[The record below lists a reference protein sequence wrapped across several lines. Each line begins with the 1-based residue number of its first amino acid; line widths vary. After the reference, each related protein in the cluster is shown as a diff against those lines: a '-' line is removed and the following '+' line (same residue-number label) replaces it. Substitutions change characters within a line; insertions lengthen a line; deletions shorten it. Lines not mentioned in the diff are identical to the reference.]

1 MQQSDRR
8 YWRLALE
15 REDTPS
21 PLQAKEWITTA
32 GVDGLIEPIEKRPDF
47 SMTDEEFKALAEW
60 YLAFSEKRELLGTTN
75 HLLYICRKQ
84 A

>member
-1 MQQSDRR
+1 
-8 YWRLALE
+8 
-15 REDTPS
+15 
-21 PLQAKEWITTA
+21 
-32 GVDGLIEPIEKRPDF
+32 VDGLIEPIEKRPDF